1 MDPGEE
7 KKLKRK
13 ILVLVP
19 TTCVVLLLFLFV
31 PAGTFDYW
39 EAWAYCAVILIPYLV
54 VLATLLKK
62 NPELLVRRL
71 RLSEKEPAQR
81 RIIGASSLIF
91 VIGFL
96 LPGLD
101 RRFGWS
107 DIPMEAVLAADL
119 LVILGYALVFLV
131 FLANPFTSRTVEV
144 EPGQRV
150 ISTGPYAIVR
160 HPMYLGTII
169 MWLATPV
176 ALGSYW
182 ALPVFLA
189 MPVVLVFRILNE
201 EEVLLRELPGY
212 REYTQAVRYRL
223 IPGIW

>member
-39 EAWAYCAVILIPYLV
+39 EAWAWCAVILIPYLV
-54 VLATLLKK
+54 ILATLLKK

-71 RLSEKEPAQR
+71 RLNEKEPAQR
-81 RIIGASSLIF
+81 RIVGASGLIF

-107 DIPMEAVLAADL
+107 DIPVEAVIFADL
-119 LVILGYALVFLV
+119 LVMLGYALVFLV
-131 FLANPFTSRTVEV
+131 FLTNPFTSRTVEV
-144 EPGQRV
+144 EPGQTV

-160 HPMYLGTII
+160 HPMYLGTSI

-176 ALGSYW
+176 ALGSSW
-182 ALPVFLA
+182 ALPVFLI
-189 MPVVLVFRILNE
+189 MPIVMGYRILNE

-212 REYTQAVRYRL
+212 PEYTRAVRYRL
-223 IPGIW
+223 IPWIW